1 MEHIKSIVAANFN
14 CKIYEAFDGLQG
26 IKVAREV
33 KPDLI
38 LMDIV
43 LPYISGYAATVR
55 LRKIEGLNKTVII
68 GMTAD
73 VDEFTKEKVLSWCD
87 DFVPKPINEKKL
99 VSLLRKFL
107 VNSAKVKKLRITLK
121 KANVF
126 KEQITSE
133 IVEQLEQRVEELE
146 EAKQRIEYLNKL
158 KTRLM
163 TLFSH
168 EIKTPLTTITG
179 YSECIKLMAGD
190 CLKEDATEM
199 LDRISS
205 AANRINCLLEEVNWF
220 NKIRFDNVRNEICN
234 PFDAIK
240 SIVNKR
246 KPYIEEK
253 NLNVILNCDED
264 KEITLKKEYFEDIFD
279 QIFKNAIVYNKK
291 NGEIIVDLK
300 IGYGKCV
307 LKVTD
312 SGCGIKETVINSIF
326 EPLTQEVDVEH
337 YQTHK
342 LRGLGMGLAICKEMV
357 ENICGKVSLAPR
369 KDKTGTV
376 VTVEIPEK

>member
-1 MEHIKSIVAANFN
+1 MMEHIKSIVAANFN

-55 LRKIEGLNKTVII
+55 LRKIEGLNETVII

-87 DFVPKPINEKKL
+87 DFIPKPINEKKL
-99 VSLLRKFL
+99 VSLLKKFL
-107 VNSAKVKKLRITLK
+107 VNSTKVKKLRITLK

-179 YSECIKLMAGD
+179 YSECIKL
-190 CLKEDATEM
+190 
-199 LDRISS
+199 
-205 AANRINCLLEEVNWF
+205 
-220 NKIRFDNVRNEICN
+220 
-234 PFDAIK
+234 
-240 SIVNKR
+240 
-246 KPYIEEK
+246 
-253 NLNVILNCDED
+253 
-264 KEITLKKEYFEDIFD
+264 
-279 QIFKNAIVYNKK
+279 
-291 NGEIIVDLK
+291 
-300 IGYGKCV
+300 
-307 LKVTD
+307 
-312 SGCGIKETVINSIF
+312 
-326 EPLTQEVDVEH
+326 
-337 YQTHK
+337 
-342 LRGLGMGLAICKEMV
+342 
-357 ENICGKVSLAPR
+357 
-369 KDKTGTV
+369 
-376 VTVEIPEK
+376 